1 MSKRPETLEPVA
13 LAIELLRRIPRGRKI
28 SASELQ
34 AQITSPSLQRDIR
47 TIQRQLEML
56 SKHFDIEQDSS
67 SKPYG
72 YRWKSSSKG
81 LSLPIL
87 SEQESLLLMLAE
99 QHLKSLI
106 PASLMQ
112 SLDGFFIQAR
122 SNLTTPKS
130 AKLAREWMS
139 KVRVVSASQPLLAP
153 AIKPSVFESVSN
165 ALYRNQWL
173 KVEYKNAA
181 GKTSAADVM
190 PLGLAHQGPCLYLV
204 CRYRGFDNERSLAL
218 HRMQSAE
225 AMTLTFERPK
235 EFNLQKY
242 EEDGRFGFGEGKR
255 IRLKFRISRDA
266 GGHLLESPLSKD
278 QKVREI
284 DGLYEITATVVDSA
298 VLDRWLLSFGDEV
311 SMVRRLRSVVAKS
324 MVKPELGDSSP
335 LDFLSE

>member
-1 MSKRPETLEPVA
+1 MSKRPETLEPIV
-13 LAIELLRRIPRGRKI
+13 LAIELMRRIPRGRKI
-28 SASELQ
+28 TAAELYD
-34 AQITSPSLQRDIR
+34 QINKAGPKRTIR
-47 TIQRQLEML
+47 TIQRQLDMICNNFE
-56 SKHFDIEQDSS
+56 IEQDSR

-72 YRWKSSSKG
+72 YSWKSSAKG
-81 LSLPIL
+81 LGLPIL

-112 SLDGFFIQAR
+112 SLNGFFIQAR
-122 SNLTTPKS
+122 SNLTTPQS

-139 KVRVVSASQPLLAP
+139 KVRVVSTTQPLLAP
-153 AIKPSVFESVSN
+153 AIKPGVFESVRN

-173 KVEYKNAA
+173 KVEYKNAG

-204 CRYRGFDNERSLAL
+204 CRYRGFDDERNLAL

-242 EEDGRFGFGEGKR
+242 EDDGRFGFGEGAR
-255 IRLKFRISRDA
+255 IRIKFQISRAA
-266 GGHLLESPLSKD
+266 GNHLLESPLSRD
-278 QKVREI
+278 QKVRKI
-284 DGLYEITATVVDSA
+284 DDQYEITATVVDSA
-298 VLDRWLLSFGDEV
+298 VLHRWLLSFGDEV
-311 SMVRRLRSVVAKS
+311 SMVRRLRAVAKS
-324 MVKPELGDSSP
+324 TAKAEVEVSGSLEVQPA
-335 LDFLSE
+335 

>member
-1 MSKRPETLEPVA
+1 MSKRPEALETVA
-13 LAIELLRRIPRGRKI
+13 LAIELMRRIPRGRKI
-28 SASELQ
+28 SASELH
-34 AQITSPSLQRDIR
+34 AQITSAGLQRDLR

-72 YRWKSSSKG
+72 YRWKPLAKG
-81 LSLPIL
+81 LALPIL

-99 QHLKSLI
+99 QHLKNLL

-112 SLDGFFIQAR
+112 SLDGFFTQAN
-122 SNLTTPKS
+122 SNLMMQES

-139 KVRVVSASQPLLAP
+139 KVRVVSTSQPLLAP
-153 AIKPSVFESVSN
+153 AIKPGVFESVSN

-173 KVEYKNAA
+173 KVQYKNSG
-181 GKTSAADVM
+181 GKVGSADVM

-242 EEDGRFGFGEGKR
+242 EEDGRFLFGEGKR
-255 IRLKFRISRDA
+255 IRLKFRISRIA
-266 GGHLLESPLSKD
+266 GNHLLESPLSRD

-284 DGLYEITATVVDSA
+284 EDQYEITATVVDSA
-298 VLDRWLLSFGDEV
+298 VLHRWLLSFGDDV
-311 SMVRRLRSVVAKS
+311 SMIRRLRPVAKS
-324 MVKPELGDSSP
+324 TAEAEVEVSGSLEGQA
-335 LDFLSE
+335 